1 MSPTKAA
8 TRERMERTAPTFDV
22 ERVRKDFP
30 ILHQKVHGKPLVY
43 LDNAASTQK
52 PQCVIDALVRY
63 YEQDNANIHRAVH
76 VLSDRATRQYE
87 AARETIRRFLGAADT
102 REIIFCRGTT
112 EAINL
117 VAHSYCKKFVGSG
130 DEVLITQMEHHSNI
144 VPWQI
149 ACEDRQAKL
158 KVAPIDDRGEL
169 ILEAFEKLLTDRVK
183 IVSLTHVSNTL
194 GTVNPVRAVIE
205 MAHRK
210 GIPVLLDGAQ
220 SAPHMR
226 VDVQELDADFYAFS
240 GHKVYGPTGIGVLYG
255 KSRWLDAMPP
265 YMGGGDM
272 IRTVSFEK
280 TTWNELP
287 YKFEA
292 GTPNV
297 EGPIGLAVAIEYL
310 ESLGLDQV
318 AEHERSLLKETAA
331 RLAEIPGIRIIGTAR
346 ERAGAISFVLE
357 GVHANDI
364 GVVLDQE
371 GIAIRSGHHCTQPLM
386 QRFGVPATA
395 RPAFALYNTH
405 EEIDALIRGIHKVK
419 KLFGV

>member
-1 MSPTKAA
+1 MNRS
-8 TRERMERTAPTFDV
+8 ERTAPTFDA
-22 ERVRKDFP
+22 EIAREDFP
-30 ILHQKVHGKPLVY
+30 ILHQHVHGKPLVY

-52 PQCVIDALVRY
+52 PRCVIDALVRY
-63 YEQDNANIHRAVH
+63 YERDNSNIHRAIH

-117 VAHSYCKKFVGSG
+117 VAHSYCKKFVHSS

-149 ACEDRQAKL
+149 ACEERQAKL
-158 KVAPIDDRGEL
+158 KVAPIDDRGE
-169 ILEAFEKLLTDRVK
+169 IVLEAFEKLLTDRVK

-194 GTVNPVRAVIE
+194 GTINPVRAIIE

-210 GIPVLLDGAQ
+210 GIPVMLDGAQ
-220 SAPHMR
+220 AVSHMK
-226 VDVQELDADFYAFS
+226 VDVQELDVDFYAFS

-255 KSRWLDAMPP
+255 KSRWLEAMPP
-265 YMGGGDM
+265 FMGGGDM
-272 IRTVSFEK
+272 IRTVTFEK

-297 EGPIGLAVAIEYL
+297 EGPIGLAVALDYL
-310 ESLGLDQV
+310 EKIGIDQV
-318 AEHERSLLKETAA
+318 SEHEQTLLRDMAN
-331 RLAEIPGIRIIGTAR
+331 RLADIPGIRLIGTPR
-346 ERAGAISFVLE
+346 ERAGAVSFVLE
-357 GVHANDI
+357 GVHANDV

-386 QRFGVPATA
+386 QRFGIAATA
-395 RPAFALYNTH
+395 RPALALYNTQD
-405 EEIDALIRGIHKVK
+405 EINALIRGIHKVK